1 MEAIVLTFLM
11 YFTPSQVDHGTPEK
25 ITMGFQSYAECEFY
39 LEQHKPEIEQA
50 LVDGLL
56 GYSAKCEMGE

>member
-1 MEAIVLTFLM
+1 MEAIVLTFLL

-25 ITMGFQSYAECEFY
+25 ITMEFQSYAECEFY

-56 GYSAKCEMGE
+56 GYSAKCETGE